1 MKNLKLSGIVSTFT
15 FHDYNRIV
23 DLLSDNIVAFP
34 IGYNLV
40 DAFTF
45 DHHL

>member
-1 MKNLKLSGIVSTFT
+1 MKNLRLSGIVSTFT
-15 FHDYNRIV
+15 FHHHNNIV
-23 DLLSDNIVAFP
+23 DLLSDNIVFFS